1 MDLCKANPKA
11 NPPSR
16 EHQRQVIDAEIKS
29 LEESIRVLRVRRNT
43 LAPVS
48 SLPTEVTAA
57 IFSFLCLPGTS
68 QQGGKPDHHL
78 RSLRVA
84 HVCRQWRNIALDLPL
99 LWNHVDFT
107 TVSLAGATEMLSRAR
122 TSPLYLAAR
131 VPIYLW
137 DGPRF
142 IAFQK
147 ELHSH
152 LSHICHLS
160 ISADPSHLFRTLE
173 GLISPAPTLEY
184 LSLSIDKYRPR
195 TPSRVS
201 VPDNLF
207 DGATPRLSCLK
218 LRNCNISWKS
228 PLLKS
233 LENLEILMLS
243 TNAKPSLAVWLDAL
257 DEMPQLKTLVLHS
270 ASPSGLFRFNI
281 ERTVTLPFLTH
292 FDFSNSAEACALALA
307 HLILPALTSLC
318 LTAQSELPNGGD
330 VRRLLP
336 YVNQHSHGP
345 QDTRPLQSVL
355 IRGDRSRVDVFAWP
369 VDIDVEVHNSF
380 TSCASKPS
388 ARVAFSV
395 TSEDW
400 FIPNTHIEVLD
411 ATIAALP
418 LDNLSTLTAQH
429 HTRLCEQMWRRHAPR
444 WSLLKRVR
452 LAPPA
457 ARGFREM
464 VLQDNGEGGGG
475 FPLLPSLTKLDL
487 IGAALSAR
495 RTLRLCDALM
505 KRVEQGVP
513 LEALDL
519 TTCFA
524 TSRAVR
530 LLGEIVVDVWG
541 FAEDF
546 DTEESIL
553 FASDSAA
560 GSPFVTD
567 NDSGTEDSP
576 DDDEEEDSYTSDD
589 DEGGDEEIDEDEED
603 SEMGED

>member
-1 MDLCKANPKA
+1 MDLCKAANPKV

-29 LEESIRVLRVRRNT
+29 LEESIRVLRVRRNA

-48 SLPTEVTAA
+48 SLPTEVTTA
-57 IFSFLCLPGTS
+57 IFSFLCLPSTS

-78 RSLRVA
+78 LSLRVA
-84 HVCRQWRNIALDLPL
+84 HVCRQWRNIALDLPF
-99 LWNHVDFT
+99 LWSHVDFT

-122 TSPLYLAAR
+122 TSPLYLEAR

-152 LSHICHLS
+152 VSHICHLS
-160 ISADPSHLFRTLE
+160 ICTEPSHLFRTLE
-173 GLISPAPTLEY
+173 GLTSSAPALKY

-233 LENLEILMLS
+233 LAI
-243 TNAKPSLAVWLDAL
+243 WLDAL

-330 VRRLLP
+330 VQRLLP

-369 VDIDVEVHNSF
+369 VDIDAEMHNTF
-380 TSCASKPS
+380 TPCALKPS

-418 LDNLSTLTAQH
+418 LDNLLTLTAQH

-464 VLQDNGEGGGG
+464 VLQDNGGGG

-487 IGAALSAR
+487 IDTALSAR

-541 FAEDF
+541 PADF
-546 DTEESIL
+546 DTEEPIL

-560 GSPFVTD
+560 GGPFVTD

-576 DDDEEEDSYTSDD
+576 DDDEEDFYTSGD
-589 DEGGDEEIDEDEED
+589 DEGGDEEIDEDEDEEG
-603 SEMGED
+603 SEMEEDYQVL

>member
-1 MDLCKANPKA
+1 MDLCKANP
-11 NPPSR
+11 R
-16 EHQRQVIDAEIKS
+16 EYQRQAIDAEIKS
-29 LEESIRVLRVRRNT
+29 LKESIRVLRYRRNA

-57 IFSFLCLPGTS
+57 IFSFLYLPVWPMS
-68 QQGGKPDHHL
+68 
-78 RSLRVA
+78 V
-84 HVCRQWRNIALDLPL
+84 VN
-99 LWNHVDFT
+99 
-107 TVSLAGATEMLSRAR
+107 GATLHSIYPSSGI
-122 TSPLYLAAR
+122 TSISPSTAPLYLEAR
-131 VPIYLW
+131 VPTYLW

-147 ELHSH
+147 ELQCHV
-152 LSHICHLS
+152 SHICHLS
-160 ISADPSHLFRTLE
+160 ISAEPFHLFRTLE

-201 VPDNLF
+201 VPDTLF

-228 PLLKS
+228 PLLKGI
-233 LENLEILMLS
+233 ENLEILMLS
-243 TNAKPSLAVWLDAL
+243 VNAKPSLAVWLDAL

-270 ASPSGLFRFNI
+270 ASPSGLFQFNI

-330 VRRLLP
+330 LQKLLP
-336 YVNQHSHGP
+336 YVNRHSHGP

-380 TSCASKPS
+380 TSCAPKPS

-400 FIPNTHIEVLD
+400 FIPTTHIEVLD
-411 ATIAALP
+411 ATMAALP
-418 LDNLSTLTAQH
+418 LDNLLTLTAQH
-429 HTRLCEQMWRRHAPR
+429 HTRICEQMWRRHAPR
-444 WSLLKRVR
+444 WPLLKRVR

-464 VLQDNGEGGGG
+464 VLQDNGRGG

-487 IGAALSAR
+487 IGTTLSAH

-505 KRVEQGVP
+505 MRVEQGVP

-524 TSRAVR
+524 TSRTVR

-541 FAEDF
+541 PADDF

-560 GSPFVTD
+560 GDPFVPD
-567 NDSGTEDSP
+567 NDSGTEDYL
-576 DDDEEEDSYTSDD
+576 DDDEDDFHTSDD
-589 DEGGDEEIDEDEED
+589 DG
-603 SEMGED
+603 